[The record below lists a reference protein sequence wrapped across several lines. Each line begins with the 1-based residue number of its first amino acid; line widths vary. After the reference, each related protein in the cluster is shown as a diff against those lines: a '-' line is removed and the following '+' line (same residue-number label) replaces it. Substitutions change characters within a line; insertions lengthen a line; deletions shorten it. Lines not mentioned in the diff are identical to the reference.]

1 MGIRKWKE
9 KDIEAIVEIENQSFT
24 DPWQESLF
32 KPLLKPPYTSI
43 VFEEDNA
50 VLGYAVL
57 FDGVYDWELINIA
70 VSPTHKKRGVGR
82 ALMKDCIERA
92 KKANADRLLLE
103 VRPSNAAAI
112 GLYRAFGFKDDGIRK
127 GYYADGEDALL
138 MSLNLSTVSI

>member
-1 MGIRKWKE
+1 
-9 KDIEAIVEIENQSFT
+9 
-24 DPWQESLF
+24 
-32 KPLLKPPYTSI
+32 
-43 VFEEDNA
+43 DNA

-70 VSPTHKKRGVGR
+70 VSPAHKKRGVGR
-82 ALMKDCIERA
+82 ALMKDCINRA

-112 GLYRAFGFKDDGIRK
+112 GLYRAFGFKDDGVRK